1 MTAEKRITFNHGA
14 DWVRADFHLHT
25 IKEPGASRKKYRA
38 EFRDREDE
46 FCNEFIARLESEK
59 IGVAALTNH
68 NHFDLSE
75 YRALAK
81 EGKKKQILIL
91 PGIEIGLRGGDST
104 IHMLVIFDSKNLRA
118 DNDFITRFLNGQF
131 PRGNPGEGDAT
142 ADDMVTCLQKLE
154 GLGESYFVVFAH
166 VESDNGLL
174 KDMKKTALEPVYEQV
189 KDIWDKRVL
198 GFQAVKNEENH
209 WISQKLPEGM
219 AIPARVE
226 GSDPVDSIAE
236 VGDSE
241 RGVCYLKLSELSY
254 HSVRFALRDH
264 ILRVRAESAPKQARP
279 IIHTIGIDGGKRGAA
294 IYRLSDNLNT
304 LIGSRGSGKSLMIE
318 ALRWCL
324 NIPIGKGDETYK
336 SDLIHAFLDRGAT
349 VKVDG
354 LTTDGKP
361 FEVSRSYTGKK
372 EQPDPQITVSGEI
385 LNLEIDSI
393 LPGVL
398 YFGQKD
404 LGERDKQSTE
414 NIFDQLLPAI
424 PEQLSDASGQ
434 ALETYKQAID
444 TYEIAKKA
452 QVEDDEL
459 RFEEKNLTE
468 KLETFKKLGV
478 EGRLK
483 EITEF
488 DQDLRRLRSLYK
500 AIQEERKSFGQ
511 VYRSDD
517 ELESWDDILQSE
529 LNKELKPELVLLWQ
543 NYNKAKSEIGTGIDS
558 IKALEPN
565 IATIG
570 KKLDEKLKEKQ
581 ESFAEIL
588 REVDQ
593 PELDIDEYRKM
604 VSRIA
609 QIKETRA
616 KTKEKKGMLNSFEKA
631 VVGTGK
637 TWHASLKAITDYNC
651 KYIDGIN
658 ERLPEQINIHQN
670 FQDDEDSFRN
680 FLKNI
685 FEGSGFNENS
695 YDALLASADHG
706 LDLFIRRE
714 ALKDTELTPKMGE
727 KFLSRLN
734 QNFKDILTFSPLDS
748 RLIEYEGTKITELS
762 LGKRAMAL
770 LLLLLS
776 LDAHPIII
784 LDQPEDDLDNET
796 IHGFI
801 VKPLIENKDRVQFII
816 ATHNPNIPVL
826 GDAEQVVACYEKSK
840 GEYSESF
847 GSLDISE
854 TKDAVINIMEGGKK
868 AFEKRHDIYTLW
880 AKPH

>member
-1 MTAEKRITFNHGA
+1 MIFKHGA

-25 IKEPGASRKKYRA
+25 IKEPGASRKQYRA
-38 EFRDREDE
+38 EFRDREGEFADE
-46 FCNEFIARLESEK
+46 FINKLESEG
-59 IGVAALTNH
+59 IRVAAITNH
-68 NHFDLSE
+68 NHFDLDE
-75 YRALAK
+75 YKILARK
-81 EGKKKQILIL
+81 GRDRNILIL

-104 IHMLVIFDSKNLRA
+104 VHTLIIFDPLNLNSG
-118 DNDFITRFLNGQF
+118 NDFINRFLTGQF

-142 ADDMVTCLQKLE
+142 SDDIAGCFGKVE
-154 GLGESYFVVFAH
+154 ALGESYFIVFAH
-166 VESDNGLL
+166 VESDNGLI
-174 KDMKKTALEPVYEQV
+174 KEVKKTALSPVYEQV
-189 KDIWDKRVL
+189 KDIWEKRVL
-198 GFQAVKNEENH
+198 GFQGVKAADSK
-209 WISQKLPEGM
+209 WISQKLPDGI
-219 AIPARVE
+219 AIPAYVE
-226 GSDPVDSIAE
+226 GSDPANSIQE
-236 VGDSE
+236 VGDPA
-241 RGVCYLKLSELSY
+241 RGVCYLKVSELSY
-254 HSVRFALRDH
+254 QSVRFALRDH
-264 ILRVRAESAPKQARP
+264 VLRVRAESAPTQNRP
-279 IIHTIGIDGGKRGAA
+279 TIHSVGIDGGKRGVAL
-294 IYRLSDNLNT
+294 YQLSDNLNT

-354 LTTDGKP
+354 LTADGKP

-372 EQPDPQITVSGEI
+372 EQPEPQITVSGEV
-385 LNLEIDSI
+385 LNVKIDSI

-414 NIFDQLLPAI
+414 NIFEQLLPAI
-424 PEQLSDASGQ
+424 PPELSIAADE
-434 ALETYKQAID
+434 ALETYEQAID

-452 QVEDDEL
+452 QEEDDEL
-459 RFEEKNLTE
+459 KFEEQNLTE
-468 KLETFKKLGV
+468 KLEAFKKLGV
-478 EGRLK
+478 EGRLR

-488 DQDLRRLRSLYK
+488 DQDLRRLRDLYVSL
-500 AIQEERKSFGQ
+500 QQERKSFGQ

-529 LNKELKPELVLLWQ
+529 LNEELKPELILLRQ
-543 NYNKAKSEIGTGIDS
+543 SYDKAKSEIGAGIDS
-558 IKALEPN
+558 IEALEPN
-565 IATIG
+565 IAAIG
-570 KKLDEKLKEKQ
+570 KKLDDKLKEKQ

-604 VSRIA
+604 VSRFA
-609 QIKETRA
+609 QIQETRT
-616 KTKEKKGMLNSFEKA
+616 KTKEKKGKLESFVKS
-631 VVGTGK
+631 VVDTGRA
-637 TWHASLKAITDYNC
+637 WHASLKAITDYNRE
-651 KYIDGIN
+651 YIDVIN
-658 ERLPEQINIHQN
+658 KRLPKQINIHQK
-670 FQDDEDSFRN
+670 FQADEDSFRI
-680 FLKNI
+680 FLENV
-685 FEGSGFNENS
+685 FEGSGFNSNS
-695 YDALLASADHG
+695 YEALLASADHG

-714 ALKDTELTPKMGE
+714 ALKGTELTPKMSE
-727 KFLSRLN
+727 KFWSRLN
-734 QNFKDILTFSPLDS
+734 QNFKEILTFSPSDL

-826 GDAEQVVACYEKSK
+826 GDAEQVVACSEQSK
-840 GEYSESF
+840 GEYRESF

-854 TKDAVINIMEGGKK
+854 TKDAVINIMEGGKL